1 MKLLLIALISS
12 ISLFANNY
20 PDHWWQ
26 KVDEND
32 RQGSWEILPH
42 ECKKGVELILSKRN
56 ELGVFSNFG
65 HTPFLFDGVMYQSIE
80 ALWQMM
86 KYPDLND
93 DNDPRHMYVYPYTR
107 EQVIELVGFE
117 AKKAGDLANKVN
129 RAAGINWVSY
139 KGKRFNYKDYDQGSL
154 YHYELMKK
162 AIMEKVNQNPN
173 VRELLLK
180 TGDLI
185 LLPDH
190 TQGSN
195 PPPSYLYHKILMG
208 IRAQLQ
214 ATKPIVKNE
223 LN

>member
-1 MKLLLIALISS
+1 MRLLLIALISS
-12 ISLFANNY
+12 ISLFANTY

-65 HTPFLFDGVMYQSIE
+65 HTPFTFEGTLYQSIE
-80 ALWQMM
+80 GLWQMM
-86 KYPDLND
+86 KYPDLSD
-93 DNDPRHMYVYPYTR
+93 DNDPRHMFFYPYTR
-107 EQVIELVGFE
+107 EQVVELVGFE

-129 RAAGINWVSY
+129 QAAGIKWVSY
-139 KGKRFNYKDYDQGSL
+139 KGKRFNYKDYAQGSTF
-154 YHYELMKK
+154 HYELMKK
-162 AIMEKVNQNPN
+162 AIWQKVVQNPN
-173 VRELLLK
+173 VKELLLK

-190 TQGSN
+190 TQGDN
-195 PPPSYLYHKILMG
+195 PPPSYLYHEILMN
-208 IRAQLQ
+208 IREKLQ
-214 ATKPIVKNE
+214 TEVQINK
-223 LN
+223 